1 METYEYHQRINHQ
14 GWLLSHIKVLVNEA
28 KKNQNASFILYAC
41 LECRNLLEKTEFDIL
56 LMSTSED
63 NWLTLVEKIKVR
75 SGIQNVNKELKT
87 LKYRLQSFSECLS
100 RVSNLP
106 VKTFDYRKS
115 EELQKQLAEYIHTY
129 TRTASEMTYGSEFL
143 NQGLFRIKETLD
155 FIESYYV
162 KVGDS
167 YNFGILNF
175 ETLKGGLFYKVFLE
189 WRDTVDTDTEA
200 LFLKLKKLND
210 DHYNGA
216 KAIPTD
222 G

>member
-1 METYEYHQRINHQ
+1 METYDYHTRVNHQ
-14 GWLLSHIKVLVNEA
+14 GWLLSHIEVLTNEA
-28 KKNQNASFILYAC
+28 EKNQNASFILYAC
-41 LECRNLLEKTEFDIL
+41 LECRNLLEKTECDIL
-56 LMSTSED
+56 LMSTSQE
-63 NWLTLVEKIKVR
+63 NWLSLIEKVKVR

-106 VKTFDYRKS
+106 VKTFDYKKS
-115 EELQKQLAEYIHTY
+115 EELQKQLGEYIHTY
-129 TRTASEMTYGSEFL
+129 TRTDNEMTYGSEFL
-143 NQGLFRIKETLD
+143 NQGLTRIKETLD
-155 FIESYYV
+155 FIKSYYV
-162 KVGDS
+162 KVGAS
-167 YNFGILNF
+167 YNFGMLNF

-200 LFLKLKKLND
+200 LYLKLKTIND

-222 G
+222 K